1 MHRITKLSFD
11 RIIARRNGARWREHL
26 ANKSADTNQPASPV
40 LWSRL
45 WLRRRLNDSGHDR
58 SNNANH

>member
-11 RIIARRNGARWREHL
+11 RIVARRNGAQWREHL
-26 ANKSADTNQPASPV
+26 ADKSADMNQMTAPV

-45 WLRRRLNDSGHDR
+45 WLRRRRNDNGHDR
-58 SNNANH
+58 SNDTDH